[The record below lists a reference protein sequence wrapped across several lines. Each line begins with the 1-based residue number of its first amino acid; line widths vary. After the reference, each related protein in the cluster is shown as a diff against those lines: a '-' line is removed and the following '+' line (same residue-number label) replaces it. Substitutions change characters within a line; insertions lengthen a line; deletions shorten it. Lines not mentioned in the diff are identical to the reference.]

1 MLSAPTTA
9 WRICACPLRR
19 CRDLRPRREKLS
31 WRILR
36 ASRDGNVGSVPFPSD
51 YIEMVK
57 QAQDACQAA
66 LDDSKKLLEV
76 EVPPAGLNTVSGDE
90 EGGIEMNISME
101 IVQKFCAGMF
111 TGEKAPRTRVF
122 FPELAEMNIAK
133 SGVFDGSMYKL
144 DYLTKPSPWDDI
156 GLGKKVKMSERTRPT
171 DATFVVAYPF
181 FNPNEMLA
189 VEELYRESA
198 KESGCPIIV
207 INGDLDKI
215 RNGCILKDLSIFWFA
230 LASFFL
236 RLSAVFLSETRGSR
250 QDFPSGLR
258 DCLLH
263 TQLQGTICRD
273 AIQSLSRALASSQI
287 RRGRNGLHSLTGN
300 HAFSENSRA

>member
-215 RNGCILKDLSIFWFA
+215 RNGYYPPFFYPKLGA
-230 LASFFL
+230 LAKTFL
-236 RLSAVFLSETRGSR
+236 PDFETVYYIHNFKGRFAGTLFRAYPGPWQVLRSVEGEMVCIHSQETMPSLKTVALEILPFQYGVSERV
-250 QDFPSGLR
+250 
-258 DCLLH
+258 
-263 TQLQGTICRD
+263 
-273 AIQSLSRALASSQI
+273 
-287 RRGRNGLHSLTGN
+287 
-300 HAFSENSRA
+300 